1 MSGDRLV
8 YDNKPTVELYRLS
21 TVLYGTDKDNAY
33 VIVHGDVYSTKG
45 KLLVAPLAN
54 GAALVVDVEK
64 LNGSSAWTVVAD
76 NTTMWIIII
85 IGVVGGILLISMIIL
100 AAVLVLRKRS
110 NVQSSYRRDLRSV
123 LAKK

>member
-76 NTTMWIIII
+76 NTTMWIII
-85 IGVVGGILLISMIIL
+85 GVVVGILLISMIIL

-110 NVQSSYRRDLRSV
+110 TARHTSRRN
-123 LAKK
+123 

>member
-1 MSGDRLV
+1 M

-21 TVLYGTDKDNAY
+21 TVLYGTDKDSAY

-45 KLLVAPLAN
+45 KLLVAPLTN

-76 NTTMWIIII
+76 NTTMRII

-100 AAVLVLRKRS
+100 AAVLVNRKRS